1 MVLSPCLEKECR
13 VSLRA
18 GPEPANRHSATSLF
32 DRLNNRH
39 QPKAIMATAP
49 KPAKPDQRID
59 ALWPQV
65 HALTLLAQLGSFTQ
79 VALRLGL
86 SKAAVSQRITE
97 LERAVAQTLVQ
108 RTTRSVRLTEAGQRL
123 VEQTAESFAQIA
135 RSVAET
141 RDLAAQPRGL
151 VRVTAPVAL
160 GRQQVA
166 PLIEAFLRD
175 HPDIR
180 IELDLSDRLV
190 TLAHEG
196 FDLAIRHTSAPP
208 DNHVAW
214 RLCDSRSMLVA
225 SAAYLR
231 RRGTPQ
237 APADLASHACL
248 PYLRPGPALWKFERA
263 QRGEPERVS
272 VLVQGPFRASNS
284 ELLRGAAFAGLGL
297 ALLPDFSAA
306 EALRTG
312 RLKEVL
318 APWRPV
324 GFFGDAVYAIRPW
337 SPSTPKAVQALVAHL
352 RTAFKPGFEAAPG

>member
-1 MVLSPCLEKECR
+1 MSAPAPKKSAPKAPSGTATPTTPATPVQ
-13 VSLRA
+13 
-18 GPEPANRHSATSLF
+18 PEP
-32 DRLNNRH
+32 
-39 QPKAIMATAP
+39 
-49 KPAKPDQRID
+49 RID
-59 ALWPQV
+59 LLWPQV

-79 VALRLGL
+79 VALRLGM
-86 SKAAVSQRITE
+86 SKAGVSQRIAD
-97 LERAVAQTLVQ
+97 LERSVAQTLVL
-108 RTTRSVRLTEAGQRL
+108 RTTRSVRLTDAGARL
-123 VEQTAESFAQIA
+123 VAQTSESFAQIA
-135 RSVAET
+135 RSVGEV

-160 GRQQVA
+160 GRQHIA
-166 PLIEAFLRD
+166 PQIDVFLRA

-214 RLCDSRSMLVA
+214 PLCASRALLVA

-231 RRGTPQ
+231 RHGTPQ
-237 APADLASHACL
+237 SPAELAEHACL
-248 PYLRPGPALWKFERA
+248 AYLRPGPALWKFERVGA
-263 QRGEPERVS
+263 AAVAAVAAAEPERLS
-272 VLVQGPFRASNS
+272 VTVQGPFRASNS
-284 ELLRGAAFAGLGL
+284 ELLRASAIAGLGL

-306 EALRTG
+306 DALRSG
-312 RLKEVL
+312 RLREVL
-318 APWRPV
+318 PQWRPI

-352 RTAFKPGFEAAPG
+352 RSAFAAGFEAGAD

>member
-1 MVLSPCLEKECR
+1 MANLP
-13 VSLRA
+13 
-18 GPEPANRHSATSLF
+18 PPA
-32 DRLNNRH
+32 
-39 QPKAIMATAP
+39 
-49 KPAKPDQRID
+49 PAEQRID
-59 ALWPQV
+59 LLWPQV

-79 VALRLGL
+79 VAQRLGL
-86 SKAAVSQRITE
+86 SKAGVSQRITE

-135 RSVAET
+135 RSVSET

-166 PLIEAFLRD
+166 PQIEAFLRE

-180 IELDLSDRLV
+180 IDLDLSDRLV

-231 RRGTPQ
+231 RHGTPRE
-237 APADLASHACL
+237 PADLANHLCL

-263 QRGEPERVS
+263 QRGEPERVG
-272 VLVQGPFRASNS
+272 VTVQGPFRASNS
-284 ELLRGAAFAGLGL
+284 ELLRGAALAGLGL
-297 ALLPDFSAA
+297 ALLPDFSAVA
-306 EALRTG
+306 AVRTG
-312 RLKEVL
+312 RLKEVMST
-318 APWRPV
+318 WRPV

-337 SPSTPKAVQALVAHL
+337 SPGTPKAVQALVAHL
-352 RTAFKPGFEAAPG
+352 RAAFRPGFEPLPDAGASGTRVKRSPPA